1 MEDYETDSML
11 ENGSQ
16 ETNLTGLYYDEPLY
30 EPPVR
35 NKHIAITTLLT
46 S

>member
-16 ETNLTGLYYDEPLY
+16 GTNLTGLYYDEPLY

-35 NKHIAITTLLT
+35 NNHIIT
-46 S
+46 SS

>member
-35 NKHIAITTLLT
+35 NNHITILGIIY
-46 S
+46 